1 MMMMMMMM
9 MGLGSKGI
17 TCVNCGERF
26 IRGSRDVGQYCSEDC
41 RPLVDDDDI
50 EEVSE

>member
-1 MMMMMMMM
+1 M
-9 MGLGSKGI
+9 MGLGSEGI

-26 IRGSRDVGQYCSEDC
+26 IRASREVGQYCSEDC

-50 EEVSE
+50 EEIDG

>member
-1 MMMMMMMM
+1 MMMMM

-50 EEVSE
+50 EEIDE

>member
-1 MMMMMMMM
+1 M
-9 MGLGSKGI
+9 MGLGTEGV

-26 IRGSRDVGQYCSEDC
+26 IRASRDVGQYCSEAC
-41 RPLVDDDDI
+41 RPLTED